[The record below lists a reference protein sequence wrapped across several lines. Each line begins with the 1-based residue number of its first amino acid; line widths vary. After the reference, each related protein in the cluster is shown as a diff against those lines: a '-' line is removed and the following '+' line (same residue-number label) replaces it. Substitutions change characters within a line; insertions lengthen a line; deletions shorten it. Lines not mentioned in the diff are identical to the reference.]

1 MKDTSTG
8 IMDSFHNKDTSDSQS
23 RSSKP
28 IIADS
33 TNSPKRHF
41 NDSLEPGDGVP
52 RSIPGKKNLESDAGK
67 ILDLDTPQI
76 LFHKIKVFVSTT

>member
-1 MKDTSTG
+1 
-8 IMDSFHNKDTSDSQS
+8 MDSFHDEDISDSEI

-33 TNSPKRHF
+33 INSYRRRL

-52 RSIPGKKNLESDAGK
+52 RSIPGGKTLESNAGK

-76 LFHKIKVFVSTT
+76 LFNNNYII